1 MRTQRPNL
9 FVIAAFLAF
18 TLVVIARKIDAFRLQ
33 QNAAPRTR
41 HCSTL
46 SRDGKEFFLMNRIRG
61 GSLEI
66 DVELESSDEGTDVE
80 DDEEK
85 TTELAAATKKSASK
99 AVKKSVAAAMK
110 TSKKKS
116 SFMSSFKLG
125 RFFKLPYIVKAT
137 MNPIVFFQMTVGYW
151 KSLYNINY
159 LDANAANSS
168 QDLRSALEQKARYAG
183 ADKNSSRRKRKMKP
197 GQAKTLSDL
206 PQLST

>member
-1 MRTQRPNL
+1 MRTLRPDL

-33 QNAAPRTR
+33 QNAACHTR
-41 HCSTL
+41 HCSNL
-46 SRDGKEFFLMNRIRG
+46 SRYSKEFFLMNRIRG
-61 GSLEI
+61 GSMEI
-66 DVELESSDEGTDVE
+66 DVELESSDEGTDID

-85 TTELAAATKKSASK
+85 TTALAMATKKSASK
-99 AVKKSVAAAMK
+99 VVKKSVAAAMK
-110 TSKKKS
+110 NSKKKS

-137 MNPIVFFQMTVGYW
+137 MNPIVFFQMTAGYW
-151 KSLYNINY
+151 KSLCNINY
-159 LDANAANSS
+159 LTENAANSS
-168 QDLRSALEQKARYAG
+168 QDLRSALEQKARQG
-183 ADKNSSRRKRKMKP
+183 GDKNSSRGKRKMKP